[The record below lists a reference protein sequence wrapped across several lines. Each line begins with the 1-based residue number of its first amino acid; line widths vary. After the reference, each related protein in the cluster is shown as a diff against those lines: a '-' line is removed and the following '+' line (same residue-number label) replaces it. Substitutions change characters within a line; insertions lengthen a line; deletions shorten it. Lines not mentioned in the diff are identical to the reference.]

1 MTSRAHLVIKRE
13 CLHCQDC
20 ERRSD
25 WDFLRDFFAREERL
39 VGYARGLEYQ
49 VRNLHLA
56 LARGAQDVQ
65 AATHACNDLARQLEE
80 IRNVHTAT
88 QAELALKDDRLND
101 FELDLQDRRR
111 QLVEYQSESAKD
123 REMITKMKQ
132 FLSDFIHGNVEDV
145 LDSLEECEEVLD
157 ALGEEKQE
165 RAASSERE
173 PRQSLRD
180 EGSE

>member
-1 MTSRAHLVIKRE
+1 M
-13 CLHCQDC
+13 
-20 ERRSD
+20 
-25 WDFLRDFFAREERL
+25 
-39 VGYARGLEYQ
+39 
-49 VRNLHLA
+49 
-56 LARGAQDVQ
+56 Q

-111 QLVEYQSESAKD
+111 QLVEYQAESAKD

-173 PRQSLRD
+173 PHQSLRD